1 MRRVAAILARMAD
14 QHADR
19 HQIEDILDLY
29 ATIIDARE
37 YERLTEVF
45 LPDAVL
51 DYSSSGAEPG
61 PLHPIAAW
69 IEKGLSLFARSQHM
83 IMNKQVEL
91 AGDKAHSHALFF
103 NPLVARDGDVMFV
116 GGAYDDQ
123 WLRTPV
129 GWRIIE
135 RVQETTWTFGLPEL
149 RAEGDDTDG

>member
-1 MRRVAAILARMAD
+1 MPDA
-14 QHADR
+14 HADR
-19 HQIEDILDLY
+19 HEIEELLDRY

-37 YERLTEVF
+37 FERLTEIF

-61 PLHPIAAW
+61 PLHPVASW
-69 IEKGLSLFARSQHM
+69 IENGLALFAKSQHM
-83 IMNKQVEL
+83 ITNKQVEL
-91 AGDKAHSHALFF
+91 AGDKAHSHVLFF
-103 NPLVARDGDVMFV
+103 NPLITKDGAVMFV
-116 GGAYDDQ
+116 GGAYIDQ

-149 RAEGDDTDG
+149 GARGEASER

>member
-1 MRRVAAILARMAD
+1 MRGLAAILARMSD
-14 QHADR
+14 PHADR
-19 HQIEDILDLY
+19 HEIEHILDLY

-61 PLHPIAAW
+61 PLHPVAAW
-69 IEKGLSLFARSQHM
+69 IEKGLGLFARSQHM
-83 IMNKQVEL
+83 IVNKQVEL
-91 AGDKAHSHALFF
+91 AGERATSRSLFF
-103 NPLVARDGDVMFV
+103 NPLVARDGNVMFV
-116 GGAYDDQ
+116 GGEYRDS

-135 RVQETTWTFGLPEL
+135 RVEETSWTFGLPEI
-149 RAEGDDTDG
+149 RKAEQTSE